1 MAVKDGA
8 QRQGLL
14 NEMRQKISEI
24 DRLVLEL
31 KELGTG
37 VPVVEKNTRSMLSI
51 INILKV
57 VISDV
62 AEIEENKE
70 VINE

>member
-1 MAVKDGA
+1 MDVKNRA
-8 QRQGLL
+8 QRAGLL
-14 NEMRQKISEI
+14 KEMRQKISEI

-37 VPVVEKNTRSMLSI
+37 VPVVEKNTRSILSV

-70 VINE
+70 VSNG